1 MKVRRILTLSR
12 IFPTPQAAVLFAMG
26 RNGFIF
32 ACMSAP
38 AMQPQRR
45 VLGLIFLTVFMDI
58 VGFSIII
65 PLFPHL
71 LEHYIQTEGSAG
83 TLIGWLSSAAEWMGG
98 DTVFKKT
105 VLFGGL
111 LSTLYSLLQFVFSPI
126 WGSLSDRFGRRTI
139 LTVTLFGSAL
149 SYGLWIFAAHFWL
162 VVLTRLI
169 CGMMAGNIAVASA
182 AAADITSEKERT
194 KGMAVVGIAIG
205 MGFLCGPIIGGLTAP
220 ETKGIVHVATDYA
233 FGLNLFSKPALIAA
247 CMAAANFLLV
257 LAFFPETLAVA
268 NRAKKDAIRPSI
280 FDLANV
286 KSSEVRRT
294 SLANLI
300 YQIGFTGMEN
310 TIVFLT
316 LALFAYSPRDNA
328 MLFLFNGVSLVL
340 AQGLSRR
347 VVGRIGQRKVVMFG
361 FSIAALAFIIVAII
375 PTPLTAGGALPGWAK
390 PVFFMGMG
398 LISFATGLILPSVSA
413 LVSLYSDASEQG
425 RNLGIL
431 RSAGSL
437 ARVIGPISA
446 ALLYFHFGNH
456 FWVYVG
462 AAILMIPAFWVIRQ
476 LPDPVVAGK

>member
-1 MKVRRILTLSR
+1 
-12 IFPTPQAAVLFAMG
+12 
-26 RNGFIF
+26 
-32 ACMSAP
+32 MSASAP
-38 AMQPQRR
+38 LPQRR
-45 VLGLIFLTVFMDI
+45 ILGLIFLTVFMDI
-58 VGFSIII
+58 IGFSIII

-71 LEHYIQTEGSAG
+71 LEHYIKAEGSAG
-83 TLIGWLSSAAEWMGG
+83 TLIGWLSSLAEAMGG

-126 WGSLSDRFGRRTI
+126 WGSLSDRFGRRGI
-139 LTVTLFGSAL
+139 LTITLAGSAL
-149 SYGLWIFAAHFWL
+149 SYVLWIFAAQFWV
-162 VVLTRLI
+162 VVLTRLV

-182 AAADITSEKERT
+182 AAADVTDEKERT

-205 MGFLCGPIIGGLTAP
+205 MGFLCGPIIGGFTAP
-220 ETKGIVHVATDYA
+220 DTSGPVAVA
-233 FGLNLFSKPALIAA
+233 SSALGWNLFSTSAAIAA
-247 CMAAANFLLV
+247 FMACSNFLLV
-257 LAFFPETLAVA
+257 WAFFPETLPVEK
-268 NRAKKDAIRPSI
+268 RAAKDAARPSI

-286 KSSEVRRT
+286 RSQEVRRT
-294 SLANLI
+294 SFANLI
-300 YQIGFTGMEN
+300 YQVGFTGMEN

-328 MLFLFNGVSLVL
+328 MLFLFNGASLVL

-347 VVGRIGQRKVVMFG
+347 VVGRVGQRKVVLFG
-361 FSIAALAFIIVAII
+361 FLTAAIAFLLVAAI
-375 PTPLTAGGALPGWAK
+375 PTPVTGGALPTWGK
-390 PVFFMGMG
+390 PVFFVGMG

-446 ALLYFHFGNH
+446 ALLYFHFGSH
-456 FWVYVG
+456 LWVYLV
-462 AAILMIPAFWVIRQ
+462 AAALMLPAFLIVRN
-476 LPDPVVAGK
+476 LPDPQARV

>member
-1 MKVRRILTLSR
+1 
-12 IFPTPQAAVLFAMG
+12 
-26 RNGFIF
+26 
-32 ACMSAP
+32 
-38 AMQPQRR
+38 
-45 VLGLIFLTVFMDI
+45 
-58 VGFSIII
+58 
-65 PLFPHL
+65 
-71 LEHYIQTEGSAG
+71 
-83 TLIGWLSSAAEWMGG
+83 
-98 DTVFKKT
+98 
-105 VLFGGL
+105 
-111 LSTLYSLLQFVFSPI
+111 
-126 WGSLSDRFGRRTI
+126 
-139 LTVTLFGSAL
+139 
-149 SYGLWIFAAHFWL
+149 
-162 VVLTRLI
+162 
-169 CGMMAGNIAVASA
+169 
-182 AAADITSEKERT
+182 
-194 KGMAVVGIAIG
+194 
-205 MGFLCGPIIGGLTAP
+205 
-220 ETKGIVHVATDYA
+220 
-233 FGLNLFSKPALIAA
+233 
-247 CMAAANFLLV
+247 MAAANFLLV

-390 PVFFMGMG
+390 PIFFMGMG

-437 ARVIGPISA
+437 ARVIGPIAA

-476 LPDPVVAGK
+476 LPDPVVASK